1 MTTSSFLDGPTL
13 LPSIQQANEKMKN
26 TLGRI
31 KVALSSQGYP
41 LNKETYHF
49 LTKVLE
55 PSNRVERTL
64 YMLLFQAAYQSEMLS
79 AGSAY
84 LAVRFANEFI
94 SQLMKVPNLSQRNE
108 VDLMKVFERAAL
120 RLNKAIAEH
129 SKHISEE
136 ALKEDIRRISDDK
149 ELCEAILQAIAVC
162 GLEGKIHI
170 EDSISNS
177 YVVEQK
183 SGYFFSAVK
192 PFKFFI
198 PQSGVWE
205 VSNPKVM
212 LVDGVLEQVSEID
225 KILNGAMETKIPV
238 LLLAHGFSE
247 EVISTIKVNVDHGKF
262 NIMPVRLTT
271 ELDSLNVLNDIAV
284 VCGAE
289 VISTLKGD
297 LVYLKSFDSLPTVE
311 KVKLTPRELN
321 VENAKTRR
329 GVSNQIRMLLEK
341 RRDQQSVSDLSDLT
355 DKRIQ
360 GLIAASVAL
369 RLPNMAPSK
378 RESTKVRIDVAL
390 RHAKTLLTH
399 GVVDYSDMLSF
410 GYTKEETFAKE
421 LDDELEAAFYRTLL
435 SFEEEFGTL
444 PALSLWA
451 SIYLAGKAVI
461 SLMTTGGLVVLT
473 D

>member
-1 MTTSSFLDGPTL
+1 MTTTSFIDNSIL

-31 KVALSSQGYP
+31 NVALNSQGYP

-55 PSNRVERTL
+55 PNNRVERTL
-64 YMLLFQAAYQSEMLS
+64 YMLLFQAAYQSELLS

-84 LAVRFANEFI
+84 VAIRFANEFI
-94 SQLMKVPNLSQRNE
+94 CELMKVPDLSRRNE
-108 VDLMKVFERAAL
+108 VELMAIFESMASK
-120 RLNKAIAEH
+120 LNEAVCKY
-129 SKHISEE
+129 SKNITEE
-136 ALKEDIRRISDDK
+136 ALLEEIRRITDDK
-149 ELCEAILQAIAVC
+149 ELCEAILQAITVC

-198 PQSGVWE
+198 PQSGLWE
-205 VSNPKVM
+205 AHNPKVM
-212 LVDGVLEQVSEID
+212 LVDGIIEQVSEID

-247 EVISTIKVNVDHGKF
+247 EVISTLKVNVDHGKF

-271 ELDSLNVLNDIAV
+271 DLDSLNVLNDIAV
-284 VCGAE
+284 VCGCD
-289 VISTLKGD
+289 VVSTLKGD
-297 LVYLKSFDSLPTVE
+297 LVCLVSFDSLPVVE
-311 KVKLTPRELN
+311 KVKLTAHELN

-341 RRDQQSVSDLSDLT
+341 RRDNQEFSDIST
-355 DKRIQ
+355 IIDKRIQ
-360 GLIAASVAL
+360 GLLAASVAL
-369 RLPNMAPSK
+369 RLPNMPPSR
-378 RESTKVRIDVAL
+378 RENTKVRIDVAL
-390 RHAKTLLTH
+390 RQAKTLLVH
-399 GVVDYSDMLSF
+399 GRVNFQEMLAF
-410 GYTKEETFAKE
+410 GFEGPFVGDPVET
-421 LDDELEAAFYRTLL
+421 AFFQALRNM
-435 SFEEEFGTL
+435 EEEFNLL
-444 PALSLWA
+444 PSLSVWA

-461 SLMTTGGLVVLT
+461 NLMTTGGLVVIT
-473 D
+473 DQEP

>member
-1 MTTSSFLDGPTL
+1 MTTTSFLDAAAL
-13 LPSIQQANEKMKN
+13 LPSIQQANEKMKT

-31 KVALSSQGYP
+31 EVALSSQGYP

-84 LAVRFANEFI
+84 VAIRFANEFI
-94 SQLMKVPNLSQRNE
+94 TQLLRIPDLSKRNE
-108 VDLMKVFERAAL
+108 VELMQVFERVMH
-120 RLNKAIAEH
+120 RLNESIAAH
-129 SKHISEE
+129 CKHVNEE
-136 ALKEDIRRISDDK
+136 ELKEDIRRISEDK
-149 ELCEAILQAIAVC
+149 ELCEAILHAITVC

-170 EDSISNS
+170 EDSSSNS
-177 YVVEQK
+177 YIVEQK

-205 VSNPKVM
+205 AANPKVM

-225 KILNGAMETKIPV
+225 KILNGALETNIPV

-297 LVYLKSFDSLPTVE
+297 LVYLKSFDSLPIVE
-311 KVKLTPRELN
+311 KIKLTPRELN
-321 VENAKTRR
+321 IENAKTRR

-341 RRDQQSVSDLSDLT
+341 RRDQQGVADLSDLA

-360 GLIAASVAL
+360 GLLAASVAL
-369 RLPNMAPSK
+369 RLPNMTAAK

-399 GVVDYSDMLSF
+399 GTIDFGDMLNF
-410 GYTKEETFAKE
+410 GYASNEEFLE
-421 LDDELEAAFYRTLL
+421 GLDDELELAFYRTLCKL
-435 SFEEEFGTL
+435 DGEFEKL

-451 SIYLAGKAVI
+451 SLYLTGKTVI

-473 D
+473 K

>member
-1 MTTSSFLDGPTL
+1 MTTTYFLDNSAL

-31 KVALSSQGYP
+31 NVALSSQGYP
-41 LNKETYHF
+41 LNKETYQF

-84 LAVRFANEFI
+84 IAVKFANEFI
-94 SQLMKVPNLSQRNE
+94 SQLMKIPDLSRRNE
-108 VDLMKVFERAAL
+108 VDLMRVYEKATL
-120 RLNKAIAEH
+120 RLNRAIAEH

-149 ELCEAILQAIAVC
+149 ELCEAILQAIVVC

-170 EDSISNS
+170 EDSTSNT

-183 SGYFFSAVK
+183 SGYFFNSVK

-198 PQSGVWE
+198 PKSGLWE
-205 VSNPKVM
+205 ASEPKVM
-212 LVDGVLEQVSEID
+212 LVDGVLEQVSELD
-225 KILNGAMETKIPV
+225 KILNGAMETKIPL

-284 VCGAE
+284 VSGCD
-289 VISTLKGD
+289 VVSTLKGD
-297 LVYLKSFDSLPTVE
+297 MVCLVSFDSLPTVE
-311 KVKLTPRELN
+311 KVKLTPHELN
-321 VENAKTRR
+321 IENAKTRR

-341 RRDQQSVSDLSDLT
+341 RRDQQEISDISDLI

-360 GLIAASVAL
+360 GLLAASVAL
-369 RLPNMAPSK
+369 RLPSLSPSK
-378 RESTKVRIDVAL
+378 RENTKAKIDTAL
-390 RHAKTLLTH
+390 RHAKTLLAH

-410 GYTKEETFAKE
+410 GYTKEETFATE

-435 SFEEEFGTL
+435 SFNEEFGTL

-461 SLMTTGGLVVLT
+461 SLLTTGGLVVIT